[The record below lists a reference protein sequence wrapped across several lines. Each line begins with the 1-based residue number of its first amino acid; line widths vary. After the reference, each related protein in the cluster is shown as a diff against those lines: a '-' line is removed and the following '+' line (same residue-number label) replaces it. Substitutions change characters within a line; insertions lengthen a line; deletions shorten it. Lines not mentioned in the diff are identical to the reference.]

1 MRRPKSASAA
11 PGQPKWLRNDRQV
24 LRFYGYFVE
33 DAHQSPYESQRVRK
47 IILYYYLADSSL
59 HVAEPKIQNSGM
71 PSGVFIKRARISGP
85 DGRLFQP
92 DNFVVGGVVQIRGR
106 RFNLVD
112 CDKTTREYYRDSLN
126 QNMPAALP
134 YPEDAH
140 SKLQKEMKN
149 LQARPDS
156 AARKP
161 DSRRQFMEFD
171 QKVLRFSC
179 FWDDTKKLYGEKRK
193 FILNYFLANDTIEVR
208 EVLQPNSGRDP
219 FPMLLRRQVLP
230 SRARPGEIVKPLDLM
245 CGKYVHVYS
254 RDMLLVDCDEF
265 TRSFYRD
272 YFGIDQRPV
281 AGYEP
286 KRKNSSQAP
295 LPPATGFG
303 SEEDSLQSH
312 YSLNPK
318 PPKRDMKKAQRMD
331 RKVLRFRA
339 KLVNPPIQDVP
350 RRFVVAVFLVDDTI
364 SIFEPPQRNSGIIG
378 GKFLE
383 RGKFR
388 HMEPPEGGPPRFF
401 YPHDF
406 YVGAR
411 VPLEFCPHQQ
421 LEILEAD
428 AFTLKYCE
436 GACKQFPKSDIDVV
450 NQHLA
455 AALSHTTTV
464 DLRDFFLDLDP
475 QGRGHIKSGQLQE
488 ALKTLRVF
496 DKLHIQ
502 ERITLARRY
511 DDHDDGCFAY
521 HEMSDDLCRAQHQ
534 LYPVAATDQVS
545 SAFNKLRSS
554 GTSLRKV
561 FRRVDKGDG
570 MLQLEEY
577 LDLLDFY
584 QIEVTEGEAR
594 AAFAQFDHNGMGSI
608 AYNDFCDALYPCRFE
623 GGASGGGD
631 WPGSPGHGAGNEGGS
646 VDAARKVLKRFFPGK
661 MKRNKLMSAFMK
673 RDLNGVGRV
682 DEDTFIDALVE
693 VNPDLD
699 DDSKFECVMAFFPE
713 GQDILYKKWIA
724 ENL

>member
-1 MRRPKSASAA
+1 
-11 PGQPKWLRNDRQV
+11 
-24 LRFYGYFVE
+24 
-33 DAHQSPYESQRVRK
+33 
-47 IILYYYLADSSL
+47 
-59 HVAEPKIQNSGM
+59 M
-71 PSGVFIKRARISGP
+71 PSGVFIKRARISRP

-92 DNFVVGGVVQIRGR
+92 DDFSVGSVVEIRAR
-106 RFNLVD
+106 RFHLVD
-112 CDKTTREYYRDSLN
+112 ADQATRTYYEQNFFQELDKPLR
-126 QNMPAALP
+126 

-140 SKLQKEMKN
+140 MKLQKEMKN
-149 LQARPDS
+149 MQREPNG
-156 AARKP
+156 AAKGKKP

-193 FILNYFLANDTIEVR
+193 FILNYFLSNDTIEVR

-230 SRARPGEIVKPLDLM
+230 SRSRPGEIVKPLDLL

-265 TRSFYRD
+265 TRAFFRD
-272 YFGIDQRPV
+272 YFGVEQRPV

-286 KRKNSSQAP
+286 KRRGSNAVP
-295 LPPATGFG
+295 EPPPTGFG

-339 KLVNPPIQDVP
+339 KLVNPPIQDIP
-350 RRFVVAVFLVDDTI
+350 RRFVVAVYLVDDTV
-364 SIFEPPQRNSGIIG
+364 SIFEPPQRNSGIMG

-388 HMEPPEGGPPRFF
+388 QMEPAEGGPPRFF

-436 GACKQFPKSDIDVV
+436 GACKQFKKSDIEVV

-455 AALSHTTTV
+455 SALARTATV
-464 DLRDFFLDLDP
+464 DLRNFFMDLDP
-475 QGRGHIKSGQLQE
+475 NDKGSIKSGELQT
-488 ALKTLRVF
+488 ALKTLNVF
-496 DKLHIQ
+496 QKLHIQ

-511 DDHDDGCFAY
+511 DDNDDGNFAY
-521 HEMSDDLCRAQHQ
+521 HEMCDDLCRAHHQ
-534 LYPVAATDQVS
+534 VHPVRANSQIE

-554 GTSLRKV
+554 ATSLRKV

-570 MLQLEEY
+570 LLQTEEY

-584 QIEVTEGEAR
+584 QIEVTESEAR
-594 AAFAQFDHNGMGSI
+594 AAFDEFDRNNNGSVD
-608 AYNDFCDALYPCRFE
+608 YNEFCDSIYPCSFQGN
-623 GGASGGGD
+623 GGYGSAGGGGD
-631 WPGSPGHGAGNEGGS
+631 SGAWAPNGSSAPSGD
-646 VDAARKVLKRFFPGK
+646 DAKKQIVQKYFRGK
-661 MKRNKLMSAFMK
+661 KYQLHKQFK
-673 RDLNGVGRV
+673 KKDLDHSGKA
-682 DEDTFIDALVE
+682 DEDMFIDALTAA
-693 VNPDLD
+693 NPAFD
-699 DDSKFECVMAFFPE
+699 DDAKFDLALHYFPNA
-713 GQDILYKKWIA
+713 GDQIDYTKWID
-724 ENL
+724 EQFS